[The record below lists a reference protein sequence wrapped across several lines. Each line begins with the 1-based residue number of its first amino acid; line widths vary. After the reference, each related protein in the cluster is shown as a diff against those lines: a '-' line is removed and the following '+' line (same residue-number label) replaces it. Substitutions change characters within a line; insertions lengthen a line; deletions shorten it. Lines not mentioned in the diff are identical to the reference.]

1 MRDANRLGVALAG
14 IFVMLLSGCNGDP
27 AAAPVSAPIDGRIKL
42 SLDLLDLAN
51 QRIDPFQTTNAKATV
66 FIFLSTDCPISN
78 RYAPEVQRLHAEFAP
93 QGIKFWLIYPNHDDS
108 SEVIRKHIQDY
119 NYSIEPLRDPQHT
132 LVRATKARVTPEVV
146 VYGTEGRKVYQGRI
160 DDRNVDFGKERP
172 QPSRRDL
179 NEVLDAVVN
188 GRTVT
193 NVFTTPVGCYI
204 PEAP

>member
-1 MRDANRLGVALAG
+1 MRDAHRLGVALAG
-14 IFVMLLSGCNGDP
+14 IVAMLLTGCNGDP
-27 AAAPVSAPIDGRIKL
+27 AAAPVSAPVDGRSKL

-51 QRIDPFQTTNAKATV
+51 QRIDPFQTTKAKATV

-108 SEVIRKHIQDY
+108 SEVIRKHVQEY
-119 NYSIEPLRDPQHT
+119 HYSIEPLRDPQHA
-132 LVRATKARVTPEVV
+132 LVKATKVRVTPEVV

-179 NEVLDAVVN
+179 HEVLDAIAN

-193 NVFTTPVGCYI
+193 NAVTTPVGCYI
-204 PEAP
+204 PEVP